1 MLKLTKKGDKYWLF
15 EDSEIG
21 LFSPSKFTINLLNNV
36 ITIVYENGL
45 KSKTYNV
52 IDCEIYDLGSLV
64 PFTTSSGDDFMAK
77 LEELN
82 CPCFQ
87 KNENIYIG
95 GSGTW
100 SDLTDFNSLTDA
112 TTPLSGTE
120 EIPIVQSGVT
130 KKVAV
135 SEIGG
140 GATLKVIAQ
149 NLTDSVAVTG
159 TTSNTTVE
167 TYTIPANTFIV
178 GDTIILKSRVI
189 KTGVNGVVS
198 QRPNIAGIEMFAQSS
213 PATNLYHQIERQL
226 IVKSET
232 ITEEIVLTSN
242 ASTSNGSFLSNQRI
256 NIDWSLP
263 QTLTLNISNSHISD
277 SSIVSFWQLLRIRKT
292 DSLSG
297 GGGGVSNHSEL
308 VLDDGTNPHG
318 TTKTDVGLGNVD
330 NTSDLNKPIS
340 TATQTALND
349 RLQWLVKD
357 TTPTTAVTGT
367 TSRTQIGSSILIPDN
382 TFSTEDV
389 MILDGY
395 AVEKT
400 AGIGTCQIQIWH
412 NTSDTLTGA
421 TAIAVFSMANA
432 NVSAK
437 MVRTFEISEGLL
449 KCRINGTTN
458 AISDIGALSFTPL
471 SISFDPTIDNYF
483 FTTVN
488 LGNASDSVTRTQLLI
503 SK

>member
-95 GSGTW
+95 SGGTW

-135 SEIGG
+135 SEIAG
-140 GATLKVIAQ
+140 GAT
-149 NLTDSVAVTG
+149 
-159 TTSNTTVE
+159 
-167 TYTIPANTFIV
+167 P
-178 GDTIILKSRVI
+178 
-189 KTGVNGVVS
+189 
-198 QRPNIAGIEMFAQSS
+198 
-213 PATNLYHQIERQL
+213 
-226 IVKSET
+226 
-232 ITEEIVLTSN
+232 
-242 ASTSNGSFLSNQRI
+242 
-256 NIDWSLP
+256 SL
-263 QTLTLNISNSHISD
+263 QD
-277 SSIVSFWQLLRIRKT
+277 V
-292 DSLSG
+292 
-297 GGGGVSNHSEL
+297 
-308 VLDDGTNPHG
+308 
-318 TTKTDVGLGNVD
+318 TDVGNTTTNDITIGEKLIFTAGAEISDDGGEMILQHDLGISLRSTKDGFQVNFISAPIDTITDNV
-330 NTSDLNKPIS
+330 NVSMPNESGII
-340 TATQTALND
+340 ATREWVNAKNN
-349 RLQWLVKD
+349 LQWLVKD

-395 AVEKT
+395 AVEKG